1 MRIKVK
7 GRDDLVRDSQS
18 MAILNIDSNVLHK
31 DLLYKQKLKKEKETE
46 KAINKLETDVKEIK
60 NSLDKILQVLES
72 RGP

>member
-46 KAINKLETDVKEIK
+46 EAINKLETDVKEIK